1 MKLHIVISFVYSS
14 FFSRKESLKKKELN
28 KRKRSNTHI
37 FMRLLKQN
45 SLLGLVNSYVV
56 DSPQPANLS
65 YAWNFGSLL
74 ATCLGIQIVTG
85 IILAMHY
92 TPNVDLAFV
101 SVEHIMRDVNYG
113 WMIRYIHANVA
124 SFFFIFVYLHIG
136 RGLYYGSYKSPRVLP
151 WSIGVIILVLMM
163 GIAFL
168 GYVLP
173 YGQMSLWGATV
184 ITNMLSAI
192 PWIGQDFVQFVWG
205 GFSVNNATLNRFF
218 SLHYLL
224 PFVLAALAIMH
235 LMTLH
240 VHGSSNPLGV
250 SSNADKLPMHPYYLF
265 KDLVTIFL
273 FFLVLALFVFY
284 MPNALGHS
292 DNYIPANPMQTPPSI
307 VPEWYLLPYYAIL
320 RSIPNKLLGVVG
332 MLGSLLILLAMP
344 ILDTSRVR
352 GSQFRPLMR
361 FAFWVFV
368 TDFFLLMYLGSQH
381 AEEPYITVGAIAT
394 AVYFAWFIVV
404 VPVIGIVENTLMD
417 IATSPKAGTEVS
429 QDRTA

>member
-1 MKLHIVISFVYSS
+1 
-14 FFSRKESLKKKELN
+14 
-28 KRKRSNTHI
+28 
-37 FMRLLKQN
+37 MRLLKQN

-65 YAWNFGSLL
+65 YAWNGGSLL
-74 ATCLGIQIVTG
+74 ALCLGIQIVTG

-163 GIAFL
+163 AVAFL

-240 VHGSSNPLGV
+240 TNGSSNPLGV
-250 SSNADKLPMHPYYLF
+250 NSNADKLPMHPYFIF

-273 FFLVLALFVFY
+273 FFLILALFVFY

-344 ILDTSRVR
+344 VLDTSRVR

-361 FAFWVFV
+361 FAFWAFV

-394 AVYFAWFIVV
+394 AFYFGWFVIV

-417 IATSPKAGTEVS
+417 IATSAQEKALS
-429 QDRTA
+429 

>member
-1 MKLHIVISFVYSS
+1 
-14 FFSRKESLKKKELN
+14 
-28 KRKRSNTHI
+28 
-37 FMRLLKQN
+37 MRLLKQN

-163 GIAFL
+163 GVAFL

-361 FAFWVFV
+361 FAFWAFV

-394 AVYFAWFIVV
+394 AVYFGWFIVV
-404 VPVIGIVENTLMD
+404 VPVVGIVENTLMD
-417 IATSPKAGTEVS
+417 IATSSKAGTEVS

>member
-1 MKLHIVISFVYSS
+1 
-14 FFSRKESLKKKELN
+14 
-28 KRKRSNTHI
+28 
-37 FMRLLKQN
+37 MRLFKSN
-45 SLLGLVNSYVV
+45 KLLGLVNSYIV

-74 ATCLGIQIVTG
+74 ALCLGIQIATG
-85 IILAMHY
+85 VILAMHY
-92 TPNVDLAFV
+92 TPNVDLAFI

-124 SFFFIFVYLHIG
+124 SFFFIMVYLHIG
-136 RGLYYGSYKSPRVLP
+136 RGLYYGSYKSPRIMP
-151 WSIGVIILVLMM
+151 WSVGVIILVLMI

-192 PWIGQDFVQFVWG
+192 PWIGKDFVEFVWG

-218 SLHYLL
+218 SLHFLL
-224 PFVLAALAIMH
+224 PFLLSALALVHM
-235 LMTLH
+235 MTLH
-240 VHGSSNPLGV
+240 THGSSNPLGI
-250 SSNADKLPMHPYYLF
+250 SSNTDKLPMHPYFIF
-265 KDLVTIFL
+265 KDLITIL
-273 FFLVLALFVFY
+273 VFFLALAIIVFY
-284 MPNALGHS
+284 MPNVMGHS

-352 GSQFRPLMR
+352 GNQFRPLMR
-361 FAFWVFV
+361 GTFWSFV
-368 TDFFLLMYLGSQH
+368 RIFFILMFLGSQH
-381 AEEPYITVGAIAT
+381 AEEPFVTLGAVFT
-394 AVYFAWFIVV
+394 RLYFGWFIILLPLV
-404 VPVIGIVENTLMD
+404 GIIENTLMD
-417 IATSPKAGTEVS
+417 IATDKENVDNQS
-429 QDRTA
+429 

>member
-1 MKLHIVISFVYSS
+1 
-14 FFSRKESLKKKELN
+14 
-28 KRKRSNTHI
+28 
-37 FMRLLKQN
+37 
-45 SLLGLVNSYVV
+45 SYVV
-56 DSPQPANLS
+56 DSPQPSNLS
-65 YAWNFGSLL
+65 YAWNGGSLL

-85 IILAMHY
+85 VILAMHY

-136 RGLYYGSYKSPRVLP
+136 RGLYYGSYKSPRAIT

-163 GIAFL
+163 AIAFL

-192 PWIGQDFVQFVWG
+192 PWIGQDFVEFVWG

-218 SLHYLL
+218 SLHFVL
-224 PFVLAALAIMH
+224 PFVLAALAVMH
-235 LMTLH
+235 MITLH
-240 VHGSSNPLGV
+240 QHGSSNPLGI
-250 SSNADKLPMHPYYLF
+250 SSNADKIPMHPYYLF

-273 FFLVLALFVFY
+273 FFLLLALFVFY

-344 ILDTSRVR
+344 ILNTSRVR

-361 FAFWVFV
+361 FAFWAFV

-394 AVYFAWFIVV
+394 VFYFAWFVVV
-404 VPVIGIVENTLMD
+404 VPVVGIVENTLMD
-417 IATSPKAGTEVS
+417 IATTPANAKESAAQPVPSEA
-429 QDRTA
+429 

>member
-1 MKLHIVISFVYSS
+1 
-14 FFSRKESLKKKELN
+14 
-28 KRKRSNTHI
+28 
-37 FMRLLKQN
+37 
-45 SLLGLVNSYVV
+45 VNSYVV

-417 IATSPKAGTEVS
+417 IATSPKAGLPS
-429 QDRTA
+429 GGL